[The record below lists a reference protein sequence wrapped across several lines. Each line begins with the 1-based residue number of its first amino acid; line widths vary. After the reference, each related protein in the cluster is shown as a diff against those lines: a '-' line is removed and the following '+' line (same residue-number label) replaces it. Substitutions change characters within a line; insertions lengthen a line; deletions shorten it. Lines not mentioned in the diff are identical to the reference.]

1 MKHRHIAPLI
11 VLLGLLV
18 ASGTL
23 WGDEIFPVATHA
35 ALLDALNKAA
45 TNSTNDTI
53 RVAKGTYNGSY
64 VYSSTT
70 GNSLTIEGGW
80 NADFSGRDITAA
92 NTVLDGSD
100 TGLRVLGIS
109 STAAADITVEGLTLR
124 NGTFTTN
131 ATGGAGL
138 YVTTAGGDIALRR
151 CAVTGNSSGN
161 SGGGGALLR
170 SNGGSVTLKENT
182 FSGNTTTGSGG
193 GGYIQSGAGSV
204 SLEDSTFSA
213 NTGGGGSAGGGVR
226 VDSTG
231 PVSLTN
237 NSIVDNVG
245 GSGGG
250 VYVQGATSGI
260 GSSVLILGNEIRGNR
275 AGAASYGNLQVRAR
289 EVTIDGNRIT
299 ANLRGFGLHLSNSS
313 SGILWNVR
321 NNVIARNDQG
331 GGIFLAGSY
340 TYDTI
345 SLVNNVISFNQ
356 NTSTTQGGGIDS
368 PSAQGALTLIN
379 NTISDNTTAGNGGG
393 LRLLQTKDTSVLQF
407 HSNIVWNNSATL
419 LGDDLYIDN
428 DADNNVIFSP
438 VHLLNN
444 DFDQGSNGFF
454 IKDTTYPTRIDPSN
468 LNDLNPVFVNATADD
483 FRLSGGSPCINT
495 GNNLAPGILP
505 TDLAGDPRIMGGRVD
520 MGAYEY
526 PGPVL
531 PVALFS
537 AAPVVGVVPL
547 AVTFQDESLGVITSW
562 SWDFGDGQTSSTQNP
577 QHTYN
582 AAGVYTVS
590 LTVTGGE
597 GTDSEVKTDYIQV
610 SLKPLVPPVAA
621 AGDDR
626 VIAQQSFSLDGSQS
640 TDSDGT
646 ISEYQWQ
653 LVHRTDPSLNQT
665 ASGMNPTVTGLQ
677 AGFYDV
683 TLTVTDND
691 GQTGRDTMLLSVSV
705 PWDVGTDGKTGL
717 EEAIYILK
725 TLSGQSNP

>member
-1 MKHRHIAPLI
+1 MQRNHLTLFIL
-11 VLLGLLV
+11 LLGLAV
-18 ASGTL
+18 VPGIVRGAT
-23 WGDEIFPVATHA
+23 FQVATNE
-35 ALLDALNKAA
+35 ALLSALYDAA
-45 TNSTNDTI
+45 TNGENDTI

-419 LGDDLYIDN
+419 LGD
-428 DADNNVIFSP
+428 
-438 VHLLNN
+438 
-444 DFDQGSNGFF
+444 QQ
-454 IKDTTYPTRIDPSN
+454 
-468 LNDLNPVFVNATADD
+468 
-483 FRLSGGSPCINT
+483 
-495 GNNLAPGILP
+495 LP
-505 TDLAGDPRIMGGRVD
+505 RC
-520 MGAYEY
+520 
-526 PGPVL
+526 
-531 PVALFS
+531 
-537 AAPVVGVVPL
+537 PL
-547 AVTFQDESLGVITSW
+547 A
-562 SWDFGDGQTSSTQNP
+562 
-577 QHTYN
+577 
-582 AAGVYTVS
+582 
-590 LTVTGGE
+590 
-597 GTDSEVKTDYIQV
+597 
-610 SLKPLVPPVAA
+610 
-621 AGDDR
+621 
-626 VIAQQSFSLDGSQS
+626 QS
-640 TDSDGT
+640 
-646 ISEYQWQ
+646 
-653 LVHRTDPSLNQT
+653 
-665 ASGMNPTVTGLQ
+665 
-677 AGFYDV
+677 
-683 TLTVTDND
+683 
-691 GQTGRDTMLLSVSV
+691 
-705 PWDVGTDGKTGL
+705 
-717 EEAIYILK
+717 
-725 TLSGQSNP
+725 